1 MKREFLEFLKRE
13 RDALAEDL
21 RRLQAG
27 EVRVFQAGSG
37 ERDVTQHAAAEIE
50 ARLFRFE
57 EIIAASESGLF

>member
-27 EVRVFQAGSG
+27 EVRVIQAVSG
-37 ERDVTQHAAAEIE
+37 ERDVTPLAAADIE

-57 EIIAASESGLF
+57 ELIAASESGLF